1 MLNEELGTDI
11 EPTYVENPIPESVY
25 VHDTYADI
33 TKLNAETGWE
43 PQISKLNAETGWEL
57 TQISFAEGLTQVCK
71 YK

>member
-1 MLNEELGTDI
+1 
-11 EPTYVENPIPESVY
+11 VY

-43 PQISKLNAETGWEL
+43 PQIS
-57 TQISFAEGLTQVCK
+57 FAEGLTQVCTP